1 MEGRKRLG
9 WVATQEMAAG
19 AEVDMAR
26 AVAGRAAVAPAAFV
40 VAAFVVAKT
49 DAVTAALV
57 APWASAAREA

>member
-1 MEGRKRLG
+1 MAEMEGRKRLG

-26 AVAGRAAVAPAAFV
+26 AVAGRAAVVPAAV
-40 VAAFVVAKT
+40 VVAKM

>member
-1 MEGRKRLG
+1 
-9 WVATQEMAAG
+9 MALR
-19 AEVDMAR
+19 VLTKL
-26 AVAGRAAVAPAAFV
+26 AAVEAGPAVQMVIVDLAMAPAAFV

>member
-1 MEGRKRLG
+1 MAEMEGRKRLG

-26 AVAGRAAVAPAAFV
+26 AVAGRAAVAPAA
-40 VAAFVVAKT
+40 AVVAKT

>member
-26 AVAGRAAVAPAAFV
+26 AVAGRAAVAPAA
-40 VAAFVVAKT
+40 AVVAKM

>member
-1 MEGRKRLG
+1 MAEMEGRKRLG

-40 VAAFVVAKT
+40 VAKM